1 MKEKR
6 NHTILQTALVFILAG
21 LLAGCAI
28 YPAVQVAGGAMTGYD
43 AVQLA
48 DDYMPRSS
56 IQGGELSACTDKML
70 ERRLRE
76 RLKMGNMPMVSAH
89 VIDRQAYLIGQ
100 FLDRSR
106 ANEAVEIASS
116 IQGLKVI
123 NCKFYPIGSPRESKA
138 DHQLLAKVSQQ
149 LGSSSRLNDADLRV
163 EVIRGNAIL
172 IGSAGSWE
180 QKTAAV
186 AIVSEVGGIKDVVD
200 YIVVKQETVP
210 APDGEKVALK

>member
-1 MKEKR
+1 MHAKL
-6 NHTILQTALVFILAG
+6 NHTFLRIALALVLAG
-21 LLAGCAI
+21 LLTGCAL

-48 DDYMPRSS
+48 DEYMPRNSVK
-56 IQGGELSACTDKML
+56 GGQLSACTDKML

-89 VIDRQAYLIGQ
+89 VIDRQAYLVGQ
-100 FLDRSR
+100 FLNHSR
-106 ANEAVEIASS
+106 ADEAVEIASS

-123 NCKFYPIGSPRESKA
+123 NCKFYSVGSPREAKT
-138 DHQLLAKVSQQ
+138 DNRLLAIVSQQ

-186 AIVSEVGGIKDVVD
+186 AIVSEVSGIKDVVD
-200 YIVVKQETVP
+200 YIVVKQEA
-210 APDGEKVALK
+210 APTPEGKEVAQR